1 MLADEKGIYHIG
13 EELYI
18 YTYLFARHYN
28 FNFKGGVGPPL
39 QHANFFLITGN
50 NVLTCYEKIVP
61 KEKVYT

>member
-28 FNFKGGVGPPL
+28 FNFKGGVAPHFSTPI
-39 QHANFFLITGN
+39 FFLITGN
-50 NVLTCYEKIVP
+50 NILTYYEKIVP